1 MELTNETINKI
12 SKKSDAQLVA
22 SALKNADD
30 FLFIIKRYERQLF
43 AYIKRLMKIS
53 DGDAEDILQEVFIKT
68 YENLNDFDRDLKFS
82 SWIYRITYNHTIS
95 YYRKNKAKLQTLSL
109 EDNEMLLEKLRSE
122 FNLTENIDNKI
133 LKEKIQ
139 ELLKQ
144 LDKKYRDVLILKYL
158 EEKDYTEM
166 SNILRKPM
174 GTIATL
180 LNRAKDK
187 FREILANNH
196 FKYE

>member
-1 MELTNETINKI
+1 M
-12 SKKSDAQLVA
+12 
-22 SALKNADD
+22 
-30 FLFIIKRYERQLF
+30 FIIERYERQLF

-95 YYRKNKAKLQTLSL
+95 YYRKNKAKLQMLSL
-109 EDNEMLLEKLRSE
+109 EDNEIIFEKLRSE
-122 FNLTENIDNKI
+122 FNLTESIDKKI

-139 ELLKQ
+139 ELLDQ
-144 LDKKYRDVLILKYL
+144 LDKKYKDVLILKYL
-158 EEKDYTEM
+158 EEKNYTEI

>member
-1 MELTNETINKI
+1 
-12 SKKSDAQLVA
+12 
-22 SALKNADD
+22 
-30 FLFIIKRYERQLF
+30 
-43 AYIKRLMKIS
+43 MKIS

-68 YENLNDFDRDLKFS
+68 YENLNDFDQDLKFS
-82 SWIYRITYNHTIS
+82 SWIYRITYNHSIS
-95 YYRKNKAKLQTLSL
+95 YYRKNKAKMQTLSL
-109 EDNEMLLEKLRSE
+109 EDNEILLEKLRSE
-122 FNLTENIDNKI
+122 FNLTESVDQKM
-133 LKEKIQ
+133 LKEKVK
-139 ELLKQ
+139 ELLSQ

-158 EEKDYTEM
+158 EDKDYTEI

-187 FREILANNH
+187 FREILKNNH